1 MSWRATSG
9 GSDLARQRHRT
20 GFTLIE
26 MIAVTLLFAVI
37 SGIFAPQIGL
47 LSSRALGNLANDLT
61 AHIEL
66 GRQRAVV
73 TGTPHRIVMDLEAGG
88 YRLQWRVTEL
98 EAMGAEAEAPPPL
111 DIHGQTPIAMAPPR
125 ELELDFHPVPGTAGD
140 FVWLEQDLFFAGLET
155 QEGWFDR
162 GEAAVVFRADGTAT
176 GARIHLEDADG
187 KGLVLEILPLSDSVR
202 IIDAE
207 EI

>member
-37 SGIFAPQIGL
+37 SGIFVPQIGL
-47 LSSRALGNLANDLT
+47 LSSRALGNLAKDLA

-98 EAMGAEAEAPPPL
+98 EARGAEAEPPPPL
-111 DIHGQTPIAMAPPR
+111 DIHGQTPIPMAPPR
-125 ELELDFHPVPGTAGD
+125 EFELDFHPVPGTAGD

-155 QEGWFDR
+155 REGWLDR
-162 GEAAVVFRADGTAT
+162 GEAAVVFRADGTTT

>member
-9 GSDLARQRHRT
+9 GSDLARQRHCT

-37 SGIFAPQIGL
+37 SGIFVPQIGL
-47 LSSRALGNLANDLT
+47 LSSRALGNLAKDLA

-88 YRLQWRVTEL
+88 YRLQ
-98 EAMGAEAEAPPPL
+98 
-111 DIHGQTPIAMAPPR
+111 
-125 ELELDFHPVPGTAGD
+125 F
-140 FVWLEQDLFFAGLET
+140 
-155 QEGWFDR
+155 GWIP
-162 GEAAVVFRADGTAT
+162 E
-176 GARIHLEDADG
+176 
-187 KGLVLEILPLSDSVR
+187 
-202 IIDAE
+202 
-207 EI
+207 

>member
-1 MSWRATSG
+1 MSCRATSG
-9 GSDLARQRHRT
+9 GSALAHQRHSS

-26 MIAVTLLFAVI
+26 MIAVTLMFAVI
-37 SGIFAPQIGL
+37 TGIFAPQIGL
-47 LSSRALGNLANDLT
+47 LSSRALGNQAKDLS

-111 DIHGQTPIAMAPPR
+111 DIHGQTPIPMAPPT

-140 FVWLEQDLFFAGLET
+140 FVWLEQDLFFTGLET